1 MKSVFLLVTN
11 LAFGGLVVA
20 QTQLSSGVIL
30 PNNNKGVTLLPTGN
44 SKILSNS
51 NQNKTI
57 TANLLPKGTYAT
69 PKGAILILPNNKE
82 KTIAEVVSNDKPS
95 LTTNNG
101 LPSLLGSSSG
111 TNNNLIDNNT
121 VAGNGF
127 LPPLNTTPNNNP
139 VNSSISQQPLAPLT
153 SLINNN
159 SAQQVSTNTN
169 NYTQQELPPLTAL
182 PSVSYSTPK
191 GSVISGA
198 YTTNKFNTNTSVGNS
213 NMSQSTTQYSMPP
226 LASIPNAR
234 NSNTVTQSY
243 TMPPLASLEGTTTNT
258 TNNQSSMPALAPI
271 EGVVS
276 NNNKSVPEL
285 APLKLNEPKGFALPK
300 GTLLN
305 AKSGTTYTVKP
316 LTPAELNNDKAVA
329 EPVYKPGAGGGMG
342 MPALDPIEETTVTK
356 QEQIPELAAIETTIE
371 KKENVMPA
379 LAAIE
384 VDKQPMTY
392 QGQNMQQPQQ
402 VKTTYQ
408 SKAPTAAKPCIHTD
422 GSYCPCCVQKPVKKW
437 TPKKKWTAK
446 KWMPKKAAKVVYV
459 HQPQIIPAQQPVKAN
474 QRVTYLP
481 NQPKAVNQQM
491 QPQTLVQQPVKQ
503 PQEKVVY
510 TDYTK
515 AYYKEPEKPACNCP
529 GNTNNSNNNNPQKYY
544 NPTKYAGLNAGPT
557 SGDYPVANAAPTN
570 DQLKYK
576 FYVNQ
581 RGKYSVEIY
590 NHAFS
595 AFLQQDGTLK
605 EYRFNGDAANSQP
618 KMNYFSKPESLAGTP
633 IVYNYNRTVN
643 KIGNV
648 KLEYDFEGFIKTID
662 GNTVLY
668 TSRSSLSGVN
678 GIRVQYDGSGNV
690 TGVDS
695 NDGII
700 QYTGN

>member
-1 MKSVFLLVTN
+1 MKSVFLLVTS
-11 LAFGGLVVA
+11 LISVGLVNA
-20 QTQLSSGVIL
+20 QTQLTNGVIL

-44 SKILSNS
+44 SKIVSGNA

-57 TANLLPKGTYAT
+57 TANLLPSGTYAT
-69 PKGAILILPNNKE
+69 PKGAILILPSNKVKSGSE
-82 KTIAEVVSNDKPS
+82 ATNTKNSDLTSDNGLQS
-95 LTTNNG
+95 LLGNSATTNNN
-101 LPSLLGSSSG
+101 SLVDINTASS
-111 TNNNLIDNNT
+111 
-121 VAGNGF
+121 GF
-127 LPPLNTTPNNNP
+127 LPPLNIAQNNNQP
-139 VNSSISQQPLAPLT
+139 VGNASSQPLAPLN
-153 SLINNN
+153 SLISNNTT
-159 SAQQVSTNTN
+159 QQTVVNNT
-169 NYTQQELPPLTAL
+169 TQQELPPLTVL
-182 PSVSYSTPK
+182 PSVNYSAPK

-198 YTTNKFNTNTSVGNS
+198 YTTNKFNNNLVVINNNS
-213 NMSQSTTQYSMPP
+213 TQNIPQLAMPP
-226 LASIPNAR
+226 LASIVNDKT
-234 NSNTVTQSY
+234 NNTTLQGY
-243 TMPPLASLEGTTTNT
+243 TMPALASLEDGMPSV
-258 TNNQSSMPALAPI
+258 TNNQNLMPALAPI
-271 EGVVS
+271 EGVAN
-276 NNNKSVPEL
+276 NNNKNVPEL
-285 APLKLNEPKGFALPK
+285 APLKLNEPKGFMLSK

-316 LTPAELNNDKAVA
+316 LTPAELNNDKTDA
-329 EPVYKPGAGGGMG
+329 EPTYKPGAGGGMG
-342 MPALDPIEETTVTK
+342 MPALDPIEEVAVKK
-356 QEQIPELAAIETTIE
+356 QEPMPELAAIESVVENKETTI
-371 KKENVMPA
+371 PA

-402 VKTTYQ
+402 NKKTYQ
-408 SKAPTAAKPCIHTD
+408 STAPSAAKPCIHID

-437 TPKKKWTAK
+437 APKKKWTAK
-446 KWMPKKAAKVVYV
+446 KWVPKKNTNVVYI
-459 HQPQIIPAQQPVKAN
+459 HQPQINQPTKAN
-474 QRVTYLP
+474 QRIVYVP
-481 NQPKAVNQQM
+481 NQPKAVNQQ
-491 QPQTLVQQPVKQ
+491 PQATAQQPSKQ

-515 AYYKEPEKPACNCP
+515 VYYKEPEKPGCNCP
-529 GNTNNSNNNNPQKYY
+529 ANSTNNANNPQKYY
-544 NPTKYAGLNAGPT
+544 NPTKYTGLNAGPT
-557 SGDYPVANAAPTN
+557 SGDYPVANATSTN
-570 DQLKYK
+570 EQLRYK

-590 NHAFS
+590 NQAFS

-605 EYRFNGDAANSQP
+605 EYRFNGDAANSQT

-643 KIGNV
+643 KIGNI